1 MLPPQRIA
9 PPTYHLRYHLL
20 PVVARRRD
28 IAVYFPN
35 TQIEYHDDGS
45 ATITAI
51 VTNLWQTRQ
60 ILLRYGDAC
69 KVLGPHELLALFRK
83 TAQGLTELYDGEGDD
98 MAGGR

>member
-9 PPTYHLRYHLL
+9 PPSYGLCYRLL

-45 ATITAI
+45 ATVSATI
-51 VTNLWQTRQ
+51 TNLWQARQ
-60 ILLRYGDAC
+60 VLLRYGTAC
-69 KVLGPHELLALFRK
+69 EVVEPVELIELFRK
-83 TAQGLTELYDGEGDD
+83 TAQGLTTIYEAKNRDSK
-98 MAGGR
+98 